1 MSSLLP
7 ELVDPVERL
16 RATLVEI
23 NDSERSCMT
32 TVVATVVATASQAI
46 RVPEVQAI
54 MARCRQSAAAAA
66 ATAIDTFRAECTEI
80 RTHATSSTTVAIVA
94 ATAHSV
100 ADFWIKSESSAAA
113 FVSEAAALLPAHG
126 PDKTTQT
133 ITDACGDR
141 ALSINRFFD
150 QLTT

>member
-1 MSSLLP
+1 MSSLPP

-23 NDSERSCMT
+23 NDAEQTCMT
-32 TVVATVVATASQAI
+32 TVVATASHAT

-54 MARCRQSAAAAA
+54 IARCRQTAAAAA
-66 ATAIDTFRAECTEI
+66 ATAVDTFRAECTEI
-80 RTHATSSTTVAIVA
+80 RAHATSSTTMAIVA

-113 FVSEAAALLPAHG
+113 FVSEVAALLPAHG
-126 PDKTTQT
+126 PDKTTQV
-133 ITDACGDR
+133 ITDTGSDR
-141 ALSINRFFD
+141 ALSINRFFT